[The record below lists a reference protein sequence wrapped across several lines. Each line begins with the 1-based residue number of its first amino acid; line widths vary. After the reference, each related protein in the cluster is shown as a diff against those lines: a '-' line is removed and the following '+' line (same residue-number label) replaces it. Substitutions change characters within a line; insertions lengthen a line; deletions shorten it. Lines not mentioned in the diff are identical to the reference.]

1 MRDDYNV
8 AVASRLDEVAN
19 LLEEQGANPYRVAAY
34 RRAAERIRVL
44 DEPVAEILRTEGLQ
58 GLTRLRGIGES
69 IARSIHLLVVLGRL
83 PMLERLRGE
92 SDPEAVLRTVPGIG
106 RKLAERFHDELGIA
120 SLPELEAA
128 AHNGRLHD
136 IAGIGEKRLA
146 GIRDVLA
153 NRLGRLREHAVSA
166 AVEEPV
172 VAELLDVDREYREKA
187 AAGVLHRITPRRF
200 NPTGKAWLSVL
211 HTRRGTREYTAL
223 FSNSARAHRKGR
235 TRDWVVLYY
244 DDGDRQSTVITAT
257 RGLLRGRRI
266 VVGRLAECEQ
276 YYETVK
282 PEAHTLAIASVA

>member
-1 MRDDYNV
+1 MRDEYNV
-8 AVASRLDEVAN
+8 AVASRLDEVAD

-44 DEPVAEILRTEGLQ
+44 DEPVAEILHTKGLQ
-58 GLTRLRGIGES
+58 GLMSLRGIGES
-69 IARSIHLLVVLGRL
+69 IARSVHLLVVLGRL

-92 SDPEAVLRTVPGIG
+92 SDPEALLRSVP
-106 RKLAERFHDELGIA
+106 
-120 SLPELEAA
+120 
-128 AHNGRLHD
+128 
-136 IAGIGEKRLA
+136 GIGEKRLA

-153 NRLGRLREHAVSA
+153 NRLGRLREPAGSV

-187 AAGVLHRITPRRF
+187 AAGVLHRIAPRRF

-244 DDGDRQSTVITAT
+244 DDGDGQSTVITAT

-266 VVGRLAECEQ
+266 VVGRLAECERH
-276 YYETVK
+276 YETVQ
-282 PEAHTLAIASVA
+282 PEAHTLAIASMV